1 MEKLVGDGKNYR
13 SKYGMVYIPINTL
26 CIPIDL
32 SEREFDTLKH
42 EVRRMYK
49 RFEQNI
55 FGIQIF
61 LGNYESISI
70 NRRSH
75 EGKER
80 IFIDG
85 FSYFASCTSKTFKE
99 KIREIIDG
107 TIIGKKLEEYWIEEE
122 KISPEK
128 SRERKKEI
136 TKKSFI

>member
-1 MEKLVGDGKNYR
+1 MGKLVGDGKNYR
-13 SKYGMVYIPINTL
+13 SKYGMVYIPPNTL
-26 CIPIDL
+26 CMPIDL
-32 SEREFDTLKH
+32 SEGEFDALKN
-42 EVRRMYK
+42 EIRRMYK

-75 EGKER
+75 EGKKR

-99 KIREIIDG
+99 KIREIIDE
-107 TIIGKKLEEYWIEEE
+107 TIIGEKLEEYWINEE